1 MAEQVLK
8 YLRVPAS
15 TRQTSEDSA
24 SWAEKKLVWIPDDK
38 EGFVAASIK
47 SEDGDDLT
55 CQRED
60 TREIVTVNAGDA
72 QKMNPPKFNKVE
84 DMAELT
90 VLNEA
95 SVLFN
100 LRDRYCADLIYTY
113 SGLFCVVINPYK
125 NIPIYS
131 DDAIQ
136 VYKGQKR
143 DAIPPHVFA
152 IADQAYRSM
161 LQDREDQS
169 ILCTGESGAGK
180 TENTKKVIQYLASV
194 AATTKRSADAFG
206 LFGASA
212 VDAAHSGAMA
222 KGELERQLLEA
233 NPILETFGNAGT
245 IKNDNSSRFGK
256 FIRIHFDAAGFI
268 IGATI
273 DTYLLEKSRCVRQN
287 DGERTFH
294 SFYQLLRGA
303 DSKYI
308 SELLLEDIK
317 KYRFVT
323 NGDLHLHHVDDA
335 KEFAETNNAC
345 RIMGMTDEQILDVWR
360 VVSAVLLF
368 GNIEVTSQRRGGEQA
383 VIQDDS
389 VCQKLCHLLGI
400 NVVDFTRSLLKPKV
414 KAGHEFVHKQQTKE
428 QVDFA
433 TEALA
438 KATYER
444 LFLWIV
450 KRINKTL
457 DRNIRDARSFIGI
470 LDIAGFEIFKVN
482 SFEQLCIN
490 YTNERLQQLF
500 NQRMFQLEQDEY
512 QKENID
518 WDFIDFGLDLQ
529 PTIDLIERK
538 GILPLLDDEC
548 FFPKATDQTFVDKVL
563 KHLGDD
569 EKLSKPALRENCD
582 FAIIHYAGRV
592 PYQAADWLV
601 KNKDPLNDNVTE
613 LLSKSSNSFVATLW
627 NDSFSGALASANRTR
642 KGAFRTVG
650 FIYKENLS
658 HLMDTLNHTTPH
670 FVRCIIPNHQKKPGK
685 IDAPLVLDQLSCNGV
700 LEGIRICRKGFP
712 NRVLFQEFKQRYS
725 ILVPEAIPRGFTD
738 GRHACERMVEA
749 LNLDEQSYRIGL
761 TKIFF
766 RAGVL
771 AQLEEHRDIK
781 LSKMI
786 VGLQAFCRGYLARR
800 YHGALLHGSNAIL
813 VIQRNARAYMKLRS
827 WAWWKLFTKIKPL
840 LKVARGDEELRLLRE
855 ELEEYKQR
863 FEQSEG
869 ARKEA
874 ESEIEAV
881 QAEKKELTQQ
891 LEADSAALADAEEV
905 RARLVSKNNE
915 LLDDLQDI
923 EQQLEE
929 QSNMADKLLAEKKN
943 LIEQLEDLRKDL
955 GTANLNEARI
965 SRLEDQ
971 IELLKAQLED
981 QIKAN
986 QDLEEQKK
994 KLNKELN
1001 DVRADLDQASAQNS
1015 KSLKAQK
1022 KLVSELED
1030 ATVALDHARSQI
1042 AQLTAQQRSFDKQLT
1057 DEKSR
1062 YEELGK
1068 ERDALQSHNR
1078 ELSTKV
1084 LTLKNELEE
1093 AVDRCE
1099 ASEKAKKRLQD
1110 ELDDLVNSSNDAAQ
1124 AELEAAKRT
1133 LQVTVDEQKQ
1143 QIIELEDELQLVEQ
1157 AKLRLE
1163 VNMSAME
1170 KKLKDVEA
1178 NNSEEEAKKLKQV
1191 TRQLRVLEEELENER
1206 RIASKTSAEKK
1217 KLELEVTDLTERLE
1231 EEQRG
1236 RTKDSRALKKL
1247 EKRVMLLYEERE
1259 EDAKLAEAAAAEAAK
1274 LREKIKKLQA
1284 ELDAAEDEVAACM
1297 TKVRRAEREVMD
1309 ANESTHVMQ
1318 EENTKLRGFLRRAR
1332 LRREELSADV
1342 DLVLDT
1348 TTSDSIVDED

>member
-1 MAEQVLK
+1 MTDQVLK
-8 YLRVPAS
+8 YLRIPAS
-15 TRQTSEDSA
+15 SRQGYEDSSA
-24 SWAEKKLVWIPDDK
+24 WAAKRLAWIPDEK
-38 EGFVAASIK
+38 EGFVLTAIK
-47 SEDGDDLT
+47 SDEGEEVT

-60 TREIVTVNAGDA
+60 TREMVTVSADDV
-72 QKMNPPKFNKVE
+72 QKANPPKFNKVE

-100 LRDRYCADLIYTY
+100 LRDRYHADLIYTY
-113 SGLFCVVINPYK
+113 SGLFCVVVNPYK
-125 NIPIYS
+125 NIPIYN
-131 DDAIQ
+131 DDAIKL
-136 VYKGQKR
+136 YKGQKR
-143 DAIPPHVFA
+143 DAVPPHVFA
-152 IADQAYRSM
+152 IADLSYRSM

-194 AATTKRSADAFG
+194 AATTRRDPDTLAMF
-206 LFGASA
+206 AS
-212 VDAAHSGAMA
+212 DAAAGSTMG
-222 KGELERQLLEA
+222 KGELERQLLQA

-287 DGERTFH
+287 ESERTFH

-303 DSKYI
+303 DAKYI
-308 SELLLEDIK
+308 SELLLEDIS
-317 KYRFVT
+317 KYEFIS
-323 NGDLHLHHVDDA
+323 NGDMHLHHVDDG
-335 KEFAETNNAC
+335 KEFADTNEAC
-345 RIMGMTDEQILDVWR
+345 RIMGMTDEQIMDVWR
-360 VVSAVLLF
+360 VVSAVMLI
-368 GNIEVTSQRRGGEQA
+368 GNIEVSSQRRGGEQA
-383 VIQDDS
+383 VIKDDS
-389 VCQKLCHLLGI
+389 VCQKVCHLLGI
-400 NVVDFTRSLLKPKV
+400 NVLDFTRSLLKPKV

-433 TEALA
+433 KEALA

-457 DRNIRDARSFIGI
+457 DRNIRDARTFIGI

-500 NQRMFQLEQDEY
+500 NSRMFQLEQDEY

-518 WDFIDFGLDLQ
+518 WEFIDFGLDLQ

-548 FFPKATDQTFVDKVL
+548 FFPKATDQSFVDKVVKL
-563 KHLGDD
+563 LGDD
-569 EKLSKPALRENCD
+569 EKLSKPALREDCD
-582 FAIIHYAGRV
+582 FAVVHYAGRV
-592 PYQAADWLV
+592 PYQAAGWLV
-601 KNKDPLNDNVTE
+601 KNKDPLNDNVTA
-613 LLSKSSNSFVATLW
+613 LLAKSGNAFVATLW
-627 NDSFSGALASANRTR
+627 SDMFSGSLASANRTR

-650 FIYKENLS
+650 FIYKENLN

-670 FVRCIIPNHQKKPGK
+670 FVRCIIPNHEKKAGK
-685 IDAPLVLDQLSCNGV
+685 IDAPLVLDQLRCNGV

-712 NRVLFQEFKQRYS
+712 NRILFQEFKQRYS

-738 GRHACERMVEA
+738 GRHACEKMVEA
-749 LNLDEQSYRIGL
+749 LNLDAQSYRIGL
-761 TKIFF
+761 TKVFF
-766 RAGVL
+766 RAGIL
-771 AQLEEHRDIK
+771 AQLEEQRDLK

-786 VGLQAFCRGYLARR
+786 IGLQAFCRGYLARR

-855 ELEEYKQR
+855 ELEDVKQQLER
-863 FEQSEG
+863 SEL

-874 ESEIEAV
+874 EARIETLEM
-881 QAEKKELTQQ
+881 EKKELNQQ
-891 LEADSAALADAEEV
+891 LEADNVALTDAEEV
-905 RARLVSKNNE
+905 RSRLVSKNNE
-915 LLDDLQDI
+915 LLEDLQYV
-923 EQQLEE
+923 EQQLDE
-929 QSNMADKLLAEKKN
+929 QMSTTEKLLAEKKH
-943 LIEQLEDLRKDL
+943 LIEELEDLKKDL

-965 SRLEDQ
+965 SRLE
-971 IELLKAQLED
+971 EQLETVRKQLDD
-981 QIKAN
+981 QTAAN
-986 QDLEEQKK
+986 QELEEQRK

-1001 DVRADLDQASAQNS
+1001 DVRADLDQALAQ
-1015 KSLKAQK
+1015 KSKAQKAHK

-1030 ATVALDHARSQI
+1030 ATVELDHSRSQI
-1042 AQLTAQQRSFDKQLT
+1042 AQLTAHQRSFDKQLN
-1057 DEKSR
+1057 DERGR
-1062 YEELGK
+1062 YEELAK
-1068 ERDALQSHNR
+1068 ERDALQSQNR

-1093 AVDRCE
+1093 ATDRCE
-1099 ASEKAKKRLQD
+1099 STEKAKKRLQD
-1110 ELDDLVNSSNDAAQ
+1110 ELDDLVSSSNDAAQ

-1133 LQVTVDEQKQ
+1133 LQITVDEQKQ

-1170 KKLKDVEA
+1170 KKMKEVDQTA
-1178 NNSEEEAKKLKQV
+1178 MEEEHKKLKQLN
-1191 TRQLRVLEEELENER
+1191 RQIRVLEEELENER
-1206 RIASKTSAEKK
+1206 RISSKTSAEKR
-1217 KLELEVTDLTERLE
+1217 KLDLEMADLKERLE

-1236 RTKDSRALKKL
+1236 RTRDSRAVKKL
-1247 EKRVMLLYEERE
+1247 EKRIALLYEERE
-1259 EDAKLAEAAAAEAAK
+1259 EDSKLAESSSQEAAK

-1284 ELDAAEDEVAACM
+1284 ELDTAEDEVTSSMAKA
-1297 TKVRRAEREVMD
+1297 RRAEREAQDMQ
-1309 ANESTHVMQ
+1309 ESLAVLQ
-1318 EENTKLRGFLRRAR
+1318 EENTKLRSMLRRAR
-1332 LRREELSADV
+1332 LRREELVGDTEQ
-1342 DLVLDT
+1342 VLDT
-1348 TTSDSIVDED
+1348 TLSESVVDDE